1 MHKYWTAI
9 LNMLICFFSVFG
21 VLIFLFF
28 ARGLFPDSAGLVGMP
43 LFHILLC
50 MGIAFVL
57 TLSHTVI
64 ASEYLD
70 QYLSIKFRV
79 IFCGILCTIAL
90 GVFTVYYGIPSLIV
104 LLMGL
109 ENTLSSTLTWVI
121 AFVFCFIL
129 TILFYCLVERN
140 FQSIGKKYDK
150 ALSAYKKKAGQI
162 NEIDNFKCQ

>member
-1 MHKYWTAI
+1 MRKNRTTI
-9 LNMLICFFSVFG
+9 LNMLSFFFSTFG

-28 ARGLFPDSAGLVGMP
+28 VRGLFPDSGGLVGIS

-64 ASEYLD
+64 TSEYLD
-70 QYLSIKFRV
+70 QYFSIKSRV

-90 GVFTVYYGIPSLIV
+90 GVLTVYYGIPSLIV
-104 LLMGL
+104 LIMGF
-109 ENTLSSTLTWVI
+109 ENTLSSTLIWVI

-129 TILFYCLVERN
+129 TILLYCLVERN

-150 ALSAYKKKAGQI
+150 ALSAYKKKAGA
-162 NEIDNFKCQ
+162 NK

>member
-1 MHKYWTAI
+1 
-9 LNMLICFFSVFG
+9 MLSFFFSAFG

-28 ARGLFPDSAGLVGMP
+28 VRGLFPDSGGLVGIS

-64 ASEYLD
+64 TSEYLD
-70 QYLSIKFRV
+70 QYFSIKSRV
-79 IFCGILCTIAL
+79 VFCGILCTIAL
-90 GVFTVYYGIPSLIV
+90 GVLTVYYGIPSLIV
-104 LLMGL
+104 LIMGF
-109 ENTLSSTLTWVI
+109 ENTLSSTLIWVI

-129 TILFYCLVERN
+129 TILLYCLVERN

-150 ALSAYKKKAGQI
+150 ALSAYKKKAGA
-162 NEIDNFKCQ
+162 NK

>member
-1 MHKYWTAI
+1 
-9 LNMLICFFSVFG
+9 MLSFFFSAFG

-28 ARGLFPDSAGLVGMP
+28 VRGLFPDSGGLVGIS

-64 ASEYLD
+64 TSEYLD
-70 QYLSIKFRV
+70 QYFSIKSRV

-90 GVFTVYYGIPSLIV
+90 GVLTVYYGIPSLIV
-104 LLMGL
+104 LIMGF
-109 ENTLSSTLTWVI
+109 ENTLSSTLIWVI

-129 TILFYCLVERN
+129 TILLYCLVERN

-150 ALSAYKKKAGQI
+150 ALSAYKKKAGA
-162 NEIDNFKCQ
+162 NK

>member
-1 MHKYWTAI
+1 MRKYRTTI
-9 LNMLICFFSVFG
+9 LNMLSFFFSAFG

-28 ARGLFPDSAGLVGMP
+28 VRGLFPDSGGLVGIS

-50 MGIAFVL
+50 MGIAFLL

-64 ASEYLD
+64 ISEYLD
-70 QYLSIKFRV
+70 QYFSIKSRV

-104 LLMGL
+104 LIMGF
-109 ENTLSSTLTWVI
+109 ENTLSSTLIWVI

-129 TILFYCLVERN
+129 TILVYCLVERN

-150 ALSAYKKKAGQI
+150 ALSAYKKKAGA
-162 NEIDNFKCQ
+162 NK

>member
-1 MHKYWTAI
+1 MRKNRTTI
-9 LNMLICFFSVFG
+9 LNMLSFFFSAFG

-28 ARGLFPDSAGLVGMP
+28 VRGLFPDSGGMVGIS

-64 ASEYLD
+64 TSEYLD
-70 QYLSIKFRV
+70 QYFSIKSRV

-90 GVFTVYYGIPSLIV
+90 GVLTVYYGIPSLIV
-104 LLMGL
+104 LIMGF
-109 ENTLSSTLTWVI
+109 ENTLSSTLIWVI

-129 TILFYCLVERN
+129 TILLYCLVERN

-150 ALSAYKKKAGQI
+150 ALSAYKKKAGA
-162 NEIDNFKCQ
+162 NK

>member
-1 MHKYWTAI
+1 MRKNRTTI
-9 LNMLICFFSVFG
+9 LNMFSFFFSVFG

-28 ARGLFPDSAGLVGMP
+28 VRGLFPDSGGLVGIS

-64 ASEYLD
+64 TSEYLD
-70 QYLSIKFRV
+70 QYFSIKSRV

-90 GVFTVYYGIPSLIV
+90 GVLTVYYGIPSLIV
-104 LLMGL
+104 LIMGF
-109 ENTLSSTLTWVI
+109 ENTLSSTLIWVI

-129 TILFYCLVERN
+129 TILLYCLVERN

-150 ALSAYKKKAGQI
+150 ALSAYKKKAGA
-162 NEIDNFKCQ
+162 NK

>member
-1 MHKYWTAI
+1 MRKNRTTI
-9 LNMLICFFSVFG
+9 LNVLSFFFSAFG

-28 ARGLFPDSAGLVGMP
+28 VRGLFPDSGGLVGIS

-64 ASEYLD
+64 TSEYLD
-70 QYLSIKFRV
+70 QYFSIKSRV

-90 GVFTVYYGIPSLIV
+90 GVLTVYYGIPSLIV
-104 LLMGL
+104 LIMGF
-109 ENTLSSTLTWVI
+109 ENTLSSTLIWVI

-129 TILFYCLVERN
+129 TILLYCLVERN

-150 ALSAYKKKAGQI
+150 ALSAYKKKAGA
-162 NEIDNFKCQ
+162 NK

>member
-1 MHKYWTAI
+1 MRKNRTTI
-9 LNMLICFFSVFG
+9 LNMLSFFFSAFG

-28 ARGLFPDSAGLVGMP
+28 VRGLFPDSGGLVGIS

-64 ASEYLD
+64 TSEYLD
-70 QYLSIKFRV
+70 QYFSIKSRV

-90 GVFTVYYGIPSLIV
+90 GVLTVYYGIPSLIV
-104 LLMGL
+104 LIMGF
-109 ENTLSSTLTWVI
+109 ENTLSSTLIWVI

-129 TILFYCLVERN
+129 TILLYCLVERN

-150 ALSAYKKKAGQI
+150 ALSAYKKKAGA
-162 NEIDNFKCQ
+162 NK

>member
-1 MHKYWTAI
+1 MRKNRTAI
-9 LNMLICFFSVFG
+9 LNVFSFFFSVFG

-28 ARGLFPDSAGLVGMP
+28 VRGLFLDSGGLVGIS

-64 ASEYLD
+64 TSEYLD
-70 QYLSIKFRV
+70 QYFSIKSRV

-104 LLMGL
+104 LIMGL
-109 ENTLSSTLTWVI
+109 ENTLSSSITWVI
-121 AFVFCFIL
+121 AFVFCLIL
-129 TILFYCLVERN
+129 TILLYCLVERN
-140 FQSIGKKYDK
+140 FQRVGKKYDK
-150 ALSAYKKKAGQI
+150 ALSAYKKKAGA
-162 NEIDNFKCQ
+162 NK

>member
-1 MHKYWTAI
+1 MRKYWTAI
-9 LNMLICFFSVFG
+9 LNMLICFFSIFG
-21 VLIFLFF
+21 VLVFLFF
-28 ARGLFPDSAGLVGMP
+28 VRGLFPDSGGLVGMS

-70 QYLSIKFRV
+70 QYFSIKSRT

-90 GVFTVYYGIPSLIV
+90 GVFTVYYGIPSFIV
-104 LLMGL
+104 LIMGL
-109 ENTLSSTLTWVI
+109 ENTLSSTLTWGV

-129 TILFYCLVERN
+129 AILLYCLIERN
-140 FQSIGKKYDK
+140 FQYTGKKYDK
-150 ALSAYKKKAGQI
+150 ALSAYKQKAGE
-162 NEIDNFKCQ
+162 NK

>member
-1 MHKYWTAI
+1 MRKNWTVI

-21 VLIFLFF
+21 VLVCLFF
-28 ARGLFPDSAGLVGMP
+28 VRGLFPDSGGLVGIS
-43 LFHILLC
+43 LFHIFLS
-50 MGIAFVL
+50 MGISFVL
-57 TLSHTVI
+57 TLSHTLI

-70 QYLSIKFRV
+70 QYFSIKSRV

-104 LLMGL
+104 LIMGF

-129 TILFYCLVERN
+129 TILLYCLVERN
-140 FQSIGKKYDK
+140 FQRVGEKYDK
-150 ALSAYKKKAGQI
+150 ALSAYKKKAGA
-162 NEIDNFKCQ
+162 NK

>member
-1 MHKYWTAI
+1 MRKNRTAI
-9 LNMLICFFSVFG
+9 LNVFSFFFSLFG

-28 ARGLFPDSAGLVGMP
+28 VRGLFPDSGGLVGIS

-64 ASEYLD
+64 TSEYLD
-70 QYLSIKFRV
+70 QYFSIKSRV

-104 LLMGL
+104 LIMGF
-109 ENTLSSTLTWVI
+109 ENTLSSTLIWVI

-129 TILFYCLVERN
+129 TILVYCLVERN

-150 ALSAYKKKAGQI
+150 ALSAYKKKAGA
-162 NEIDNFKCQ
+162 NK

>member
-1 MHKYWTAI
+1 MRKNRTTI
-9 LNMLICFFSVFG
+9 LNMLSFFFSTFG

-28 ARGLFPDSAGLVGMP
+28 VRGLFPDSGGLVGIS

-64 ASEYLD
+64 TSEYLD
-70 QYLSIKFRV
+70 QYFSIKSRV

-90 GVFTVYYGIPSLIV
+90 GVLTVYYGIPSLIV
-104 LLMGL
+104 LIMGF
-109 ENTLSSTLTWVI
+109 ENTLSSTLIWVI
-121 AFVFCFIL
+121 AFVLCFIL
-129 TILFYCLVERN
+129 TILLYCLVERN

-150 ALSAYKKKAGQI
+150 ALSAYKKKAGA
-162 NEIDNFKCQ
+162 NK

>member
-1 MHKYWTAI
+1 MRKNRTAI
-9 LNMLICFFSVFG
+9 LNMFSFFFSVFG

-28 ARGLFPDSAGLVGMP
+28 VRGLFPDSGGLVGIS
-43 LFHILLC
+43 LFHIFLC

-70 QYLSIKFRV
+70 QYFSIKSRV

-104 LLMGL
+104 LIMGL
-109 ENTLSSTLTWVI
+109 DNTLSSSITWVI
-121 AFVFCFIL
+121 AFVLCFIL
-129 TILFYCLVERN
+129 TILLYCLVERN
-140 FQSIGKKYDK
+140 FQRVGKKYDK
-150 ALSAYKKKAGQI
+150 ALSAYKKKAGA
-162 NEIDNFKCQ
+162 NK

>member
-1 MHKYWTAI
+1 MRKNWTVI

-21 VLIFLFF
+21 VLVCLFF
-28 ARGLFPDSAGLVGMP
+28 VRGLFPDSGGLVGIS

-70 QYLSIKFRV
+70 QYFSIKSRV

-90 GVFTVYYGIPSLIV
+90 GVFTVYYGVPSLIV
-104 LLMGL
+104 LIMGF

-140 FQSIGKKYDK
+140 FQRVGKNTIKLFPHTK
-150 ALSAYKKKAGQI
+150 RKQGQI

>member
-1 MHKYWTAI
+1 MRKNWTAI
-9 LNMLICFFSVFG
+9 LNVFSFFFSVFG

-28 ARGLFPDSAGLVGMP
+28 VRGLFPDSGGLVGIS

-50 MGIAFVL
+50 MGIALVL

-64 ASEYLD
+64 TSEYLD
-70 QYLSIKFRV
+70 QYFSIKSRV

-104 LLMGL
+104 LIMGL
-109 ENTLSSTLTWVI
+109 ENTLSSSITWVI
-121 AFVFCFIL
+121 AFVFCLIL
-129 TILFYCLVERN
+129 TILLYCLVERN

-150 ALSAYKKKAGQI
+150 ALSAYKKKAGA
-162 NEIDNFKCQ
+162 NK